1 MAPSPDL
8 QASGDRI
15 ERLLEELRVAAGPRW
30 YGQVEE
36 LLGLVTDLYGGA
48 LIRIMELARRQ
59 APTLIDAMGA
69 DEVIGSLLL
78 VHGLHPESLER
89 RVAAAL
95 DRVRPLLA
103 AHSGDVALVAVDE
116 EAGAVL
122 LRLLGTCDGCPS
134 SSITLKQAVEQAIVS
149 AAPEIGRIDV
159 DDQSA
164 SAGAVPVTLG
174 AKPVFEAC
182 PAAGG

>member
-1 MAPSPDL
+1 MAPAPDL
-8 QASGDRI
+8 QAAGDRI
-15 ERLLEELRVAAGPRW
+15 ERLLEELRVTGGPRW

-48 LIRIMELARRQ
+48 LVRILELSRHE
-59 APTLIDAMGA
+59 APSLIDAMAA

-78 VHGLHPESLER
+78 VHGLHPESLEA
-89 RVAAAL
+89 RVAGAL

-103 AHSGDVALVAVDE
+103 AHRGDVQLVAVDE

-134 SSITLKQAVEQAIVS
+134 SSITLKEAVEQAIVA
-149 AAPEIGRIDV
+149 AAPEIVRIDV
-159 DDQSA
+159 DDRSA
-164 SAGAVPVTLG
+164 PAAAVPITLE
-174 AKPVFEAC
+174 AKPVYEVC
-182 PAAGG
+182 PAGGE